1 VVSPTAAAPSSG
13 QAETMLQAPV
23 ILQEARPVTEADIIK
38 CVAQYGSGIDAD
50 RLRRA
55 APRLL
60 ERMRQSGLDKVP
72 LSVGSA
78 SEIFV
83 LTHYLETS
91 PDEHLRKQ
99 LKLKAHDFRNTL
111 YWYGWLPERGGWHSS
126 SRLR

>member
-1 VVSPTAAAPSSG
+1 
-13 QAETMLQAPV
+13 
-23 ILQEARPVTEADIIK
+23 
-38 CVAQYGSGIDAD
+38 
-50 RLRRA
+50 
-55 APRLL
+55 
-60 ERMRQSGLDKVP
+60 MRCQTGLDKVP

-111 YWYGWLPERGGWHSS
+111 YWCGWLPERGGWHSS
-126 SRLR
+126 WRLRQQDLSPGQAPWQSSRYFEIASSRQNMTW

>member
-1 VVSPTAAAPSSG
+1 
-13 QAETMLQAPV
+13 MLHASV

-38 CVAQYGSGIDAD
+38 CVAQYASGIDAD

-60 ERMRQSGLDKVP
+60 ERMRQTGLDKVP
-72 LSVGSA
+72 LSVGSV

-91 PDEHLRKQ
+91 LDRQLRKQ
-99 LKLKAHDFRNTL
+99 LKPKAHDFRNTL
-111 YWYGWLPERGGWHSS
+111 YWYDWLPELGGWHYWPPADPYFF
-126 SRLR
+126 RAR